1 MTTYEMLKQCG
12 MYSDVLSVIS
22 DYSVGD
28 KKYWKS
34 KFTDCIKHI
43 NRKEQ
48 VYMCKYNQVKSLYIY
63 ELKKTLKEKKMT
75 TKKKMLEYFSMNNIH
90 ITYASQMKKDELFG
104 AYSLR
109 KMRNYL
115 VDECDYNL
123 TGKLFQYYK
132 NN

>member
-34 KFTDCIKHI
+34 KFTACIKHI

-48 VYMCKYNQVKSLYIY
+48 VFMCKYSQIKSLYIY
-63 ELKKTLKEKKMT
+63 QLKKTLKEKKMT
-75 TKKKMLEYFSMNNIH
+75 TKKKMLEYFMMNNIH
-90 ITYASQMKKDELFG
+90 ITYASQQKKEELFQS
-104 AYSLR
+104 YSLI

-115 VDECDYNL
+115 VNETEYNL
-123 TGKLFQYYK
+123 TGKLFDYYK

>member
-34 KFTDCIKHI
+34 KFADCIKHI
-43 NRKEQ
+43 NRKEN
-48 VYMCKYNQVKSLYIY
+48 VYMCKYSQVKSLYIY
-63 ELKKTLKEKKMT
+63 KLKKTLKEKKMT
-75 TKKKMLEYFSMNNIH
+75 TKKKMLEYFMMNNIH
-90 ITYASQMKKDELFG
+90 ITYASQMKKDELIRT
-104 AYSLR
+104 YSVI

-115 VDECDYNL
+115 VNETEYTL
-123 TGKLFQYYK
+123 SGKLFDYYK